1 MKKFRFYFSLPVWIL
16 LSLSLLCSL
25 GGIGINI
32 FNLIVAREDT
42 IIFKFVAF
50 LVLCTILVGLILS
63 VMIHS
68 TYKIKD
74 GKLYLYFGFIN
85 NTFNLSEALNLT
97 HFEDKDMLVLFF
109 NQAEYTRIVIKK
121 QDFNAFA
128 NSIIEENEKIV
139 FSSAN
144 KDNN

>member
-74 GKLYLYFGFIN
+74 GKLYLYFGFIK